1 VFSVKAKVICFPK
14 KKKSE
19 LLFVFRKINSGIDE
33 IQEENDGVHRVI
45 TLMMSSKSP
54 KMKK

>member
-1 VFSVKAKVICFPK
+1 
-14 KKKSE
+14 